1 MNELEKILN
10 EKLTEN
16 GDLAYKSTGSEL
28 LDILFMSPYFEKH
41 LDEVSIGTSN
51 KEKLFSMFMRDP
63 RYGLG
68 RRDLGRELMK
78 KSGVSP
84 KAVVAAGRFDDLLM
98 MASDAAVSFWKDEIA
113 AGNGLAKKWAPR
125 LTGKYSKLAKA
136 LAKSWGMSEKEYRKF
151 IKYEDTVEYK

>member
-84 KAVVAAGRFDDLLM
+84 KAGSHRWSFSFVLSETVTL
-98 MASDAAVSFWKDEIA
+98 SDQIIVQILIFM
-113 AGNGLAKKWAPR
+113 L
-125 LTGKYSKLAKA
+125 
-136 LAKSWGMSEKEYRKF
+136 
-151 IKYEDTVEYK
+151 

>member
-136 LAKSWGMSEKEYRKF
+136 LARSWGMSEK
-151 IKYEDTVEYK
+151 